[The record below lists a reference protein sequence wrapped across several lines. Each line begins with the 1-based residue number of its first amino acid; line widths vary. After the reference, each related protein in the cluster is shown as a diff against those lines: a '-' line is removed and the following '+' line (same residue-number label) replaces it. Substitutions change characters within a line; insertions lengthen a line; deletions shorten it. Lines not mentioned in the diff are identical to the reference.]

1 MASVSWSQSD
11 FWCAPSFPESTL
23 LTAQTAFV
31 SRWSFYIVLL
41 LVYTAIVTP
50 VEVAFLTTSLD
61 ALFVF
66 NRVVDL
72 SFLVVRAHWPG
83 VAAVKVRPQNVTY
96 AHISDGHCGANC
108 RCGG

>member
-1 MASVSWSQSD
+1 MCGSQAPAESFGGVRVASVSWPQSD

-23 LTAQTAFV
+23 LMVQTAFV

-41 LVYTAIVTP
+41 LLYTAIVTP

-66 NRVVDL
+66 NRVVDV
-72 SFLVVRAHWPG
+72 SFLVVRAR
-83 VAAVKVRPQNVTY
+83 RPRQ
-96 AHISDGHCGANC
+96 SKGA
-108 RCGG
+108 